1 MVFYRKNWRPRR
13 SILFMPAS
21 NSRAL
26 AKASAL
32 DCDGVIF
39 DLEDSVSEQEQDG
52 ARDNLRE
59 LVQGKDFG
67 NRETIIRVSAAGDD
81 NYSDDIAVAIECK
94 PDAIL
99 LPMVENNGAICDLAA
114 MLDYS
119 GLNDITIWAMIETP
133 RALVNLREI
142 CDSSDRLNGLV
153 IGPNDLARET
163 GTANVSGRA
172 PMLPWLMDILA
183 HGRANGLAV
192 LDGVYNNFK
201 DDEGLKAECV
211 QGSAMGFD
219 GKTLIHP
226 AQIEAA
232 NAAFSPSPSQ
242 IDRAQAI
249 VDLFS
254 LPQNKAKNA
263 LQLNGEMV
271 ERLHLENAI
280 NLLALVEKL
289 RK

>member
-26 AKASAL
+26 AKASTL

-59 LVQGKDFG
+59 FVQGKDFG
-67 NRETIIRVSAAGDD
+67 NREIVIRVSAAGDD

-99 LPMVENNGAICDLAA
+99 LPMVDNGRAICDLAV
-114 MLDYS
+114 MLDN
-119 GLNDITIWAMIETP
+119 LDDIAIWAMIETP

-142 CDSSDRLNGLV
+142 CDSNDRLNGLV

-201 DDEGLKAECV
+201 DDEGLKAECA

-232 NAAFSPSPSQ
+232 NATFSPSPSQ

-249 VDLFS
+249 VDLFA

-280 NLLALVEKL
+280 NLLALVERL

>member
-99 LPMVENNGAICDLAA
+99 LPMVDTGRVIYDLAA
-114 MLDYS
+114 MLDHS
-119 GLNDITIWAMIETP
+119 NLDDITIWAMIETP

-142 CDSSDRLNGLV
+142 CASNDRLNGLV

-201 DDEGLKAECV
+201 DDEGLKAECA

-232 NAAFSPSPSQ
+232 NAAFSPSSSQ

-249 VDLFS
+249 VDLFA

-271 ERLHLENAI
+271 ERLHLENAT

>member
-26 AKASAL
+26 AKASTL

-39 DLEDSVSEQEQDG
+39 DLEDSVSAQEQDG

-59 LVQGKDFG
+59 FVQGKDFG

-99 LPMVENNGAICDLAA
+99 LPMVENSGAICDLAA

-119 GLNDITIWAMIETP
+119 GFDDITIWAMIETP

-142 CDSSDRLNGLV
+142 CSSNDRLNGLV

-163 GTANVSGRA
+163 GTSGRA

-201 DDEGLKAECV
+201 DDEGLKAECA

-249 VDLFS
+249 VDLFA